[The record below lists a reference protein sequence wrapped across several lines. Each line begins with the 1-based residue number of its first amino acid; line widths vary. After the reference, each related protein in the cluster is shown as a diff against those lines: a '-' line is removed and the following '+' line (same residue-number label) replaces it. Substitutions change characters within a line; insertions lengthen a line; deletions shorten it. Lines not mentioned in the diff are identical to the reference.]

1 MTLLHFYLSDGMM
14 HKNFYELKAKKK
26 NNLVSGNAVDKKNLH
41 PGGCKVFFF
50 FFFLINL
57 IECFHFSLLKNKESY
72 LLLFKEKKTLIR
84 PNKFP
89 SGKPP

>member
-41 PGGCKVFFF
+41 PGGCEFFF
-50 FFFLINL
+50 FFFFDQFNWM
-57 IECFHFSLLKNKESY
+57 FSLLFVEKQRVLPFIVQREKNVNSSE
-72 LLLFKEKKTLIR
+72 
-84 PNKFP
+84 
-89 SGKPP
+89 